1 MDTPARIDALV
12 GRLAERGTEFRPI
25 RNAPWIEEVESRLG
39 FKLPAIYRSLVT
51 RYAFPTLT
59 LEKVELFS
67 NLGDGSEEDLAT
79 APFRDADLSSWL
91 ISHRLAQV
99 GRPSTGSYDPVC
111 FDIGSSPAGRD
122 AAVVQLDH
130 EDILL
135 SRKKVSRVVVA
146 ASFLALV
153 QKVIDA

>member
-67 NLGDGSEEDLAT
+67 NLGDGSEEDLA
-79 APFRDADLSSWL
+79 L
-91 ISHRLAQV
+91 IHISEPTR
-99 GRPSTGSYDPVC
+99 
-111 FDIGSSPAGRD
+111 
-122 AAVVQLDH
+122 
-130 EDILL
+130 LL
-135 SRKKVSRVVVA
+135 SISYAVFCLKK
-146 ASFLALV
+146 
-153 QKVIDA
+153 KKKI